1 MANFFIAVGG
11 TGQMVSLAYWRL
23 HKLMPWLEAA
33 KMYHMDKD
41 TIQHFTDV
49 VPSTFI
55 DPLPAQAGAT
65 VYDHFNDPTPNK
77 ICTDILDTLFT
88 SSEQKTEIKTGMY
101 GHPPVGSSV
110 IIDRLSS
117 ANDGIL
123 AELLSGNPNNPSP
136 YLKDGG
142 QHTVVICGSAMGGTG
157 AGGVPSVAQYIDQQ
171 LAANRT
177 NIKIYVFYFLKHF
190 ELPAAGT
197 GSINSHQITTNAE
210 SGMCY
215 LTDKIAKGTD
225 GCLMMGLN
233 VSPTRSYE
241 AVGAQTEQ
249 SHALHILA
257 AIYAHWVCRGGTFPA
272 KHNAHA
278 IENDWRDEG
287 FVATNIGVE
296 VLLKNGKKVE
306 LDKLIQLNMAAKAF
320 LIRLSRFI
328 NPPPKFA
335 FVPPIPRELRR
346 TLKRLT
352 KQTNENIETIC
363 AKLSEQ
369 LLAKAQEIEDII
381 KWYEEIYQKKT
392 AFSLQPVT
400 ELDGKAYKK
409 VKIRP
414 MNVIREW
421 CRNIKSHNDDTTDLV
436 EILTIA
442 LYHTL
447 DQTFFNE
454 DFGTVRRG
462 QSV

>member
-11 TGQMVSLAYWRL
+11 TGQMVALAYWRL
-23 HKLMPWLEAA
+23 HQLMPWLEAA
-33 KMYHMDKD
+33 KMYHIDKD
-41 TIQHFTDV
+41 TIEHFTNV

-65 VYDHFNDPTPNK
+65 VYDHFNDPTHNK
-77 ICTDILDTLFT
+77 MCDDILDTLFT

-110 IIDRLSS
+110 IIDRLRTG
-117 ANDGIL
+117 NDGIL
-123 AELLSGNPNNPSP
+123 AELLSGNPNSPSP

-157 AGGVPSVAQYIDQQ
+157 AGGVPSIAQYIDQQ
-171 LAANRT
+171 LANNRA

-190 ELPAAGT
+190 ELPAAGAKN
-197 GSINSHQITTNAE
+197 INSDQITTNAK

-215 LTDKIAKGTD
+215 LTDKIAKGAD

-233 VSPTRSYE
+233 VSPIRRYE
-241 AVGAQTEQ
+241 DVGGQTEQ

-257 AIYAHWVCRGGTFPA
+257 AMYAHWVCRGGTFPA
-272 KHNAHA
+272 KHNAHG
-278 IENDWRDEG
+278 IENDWHDDG
-287 FVATNIGVE
+287 FVAKNIGIE
-296 VLLKNGKKVE
+296 VLLKNGKTVG
-306 LDKLIQLNMAAKAF
+306 LDRLIQLNVAVRAF

-346 TLKRLT
+346 ALKRLT
-352 KQTNENIETIC
+352 KQTNEKLETIC
-363 AKLSEQ
+363 AKLSTQ
-369 LLAKAQEIEDII
+369 LLAKAQEIEKII
-381 KWYEEIYQKKT
+381 EWYEEIYQKKT

-409 VKIRP
+409 AKISP
-414 MNVIREW
+414 MSVIREW
-421 CRNIKSHNDDTTDLV
+421 CKNIKSHNDDITALV
-436 EILTIA
+436 EMLTIA
-442 LYHTL
+442 LYRSL
-447 DQTFFNE
+447 DKTFFNE
-454 DFGTVRRG
+454 YFGTYG
-462 QSV
+462 E

>member
-11 TGQMVSLAYWRL
+11 TGQMVALAYWRL
-23 HKLMPWLEAA
+23 HNLMPWLEAA

-41 TIQHFTDV
+41 TIKHFTDV

-65 VYDHFNDPTPNK
+65 VYDHFNDATHHE
-77 ICTDILDTLFT
+77 ICSDILDTLFT

-101 GHPPVGSSV
+101 GRPPVGSSV
-110 IIDRLSS
+110 IIDRLSTGS
-117 ANDGIL
+117 DGIL

-142 QHTVVICGSAMGGTG
+142 KHTVVICGSAMGGTG

-171 LAANRT
+171 LADNRT

-190 ELPAAGT
+190 ELAAAGA

-215 LTDKIAKGTD
+215 LTNKIAKGTE

-233 VSPTRSYE
+233 VPPTRSYE
-241 AVGAQTEQ
+241 EVGEQTEQ
-249 SHALHILA
+249 SHSLHILMA
-257 AIYAHWVCRGGTFPA
+257 MYAHWVYRGGTFPA
-272 KHNAHA
+272 KHNAHG
-278 IENDWRDEG
+278 IEKNLHNEK
-287 FVATNIGVE
+287 FVATNIGIE
-296 VLLKNGKKVE
+296 LLLKNGKTVG
-306 LDKLIQLNMAAKAF
+306 LDRLIQLNVATQTF

-328 NPPPKFA
+328 NPLPQFA

-346 TLKRLT
+346 ALKHLT
-352 KQTNENIETIC
+352 KQTNENLETIC
-363 AKLSEQ
+363 AKLSER
-369 LLAKAQEIEDII
+369 LSAKAKEIENII
-381 KWYEEIYQKKT
+381 KWYEDISQRNT

-400 ELDGKAYKK
+400 ELDGKAYKTA
-409 VKIRP
+409 KIRP
-414 MNVIREW
+414 MNVIRKW
-421 CRNIKSHNDDTTDLV
+421 CKNIKSQNDDTTALV
-436 EILTIA
+436 ETLTIA

-447 DQTFFNE
+447 DKTFFNE
-454 DFGTVRRG
+454 SFGNG
-462 QSV
+462 E